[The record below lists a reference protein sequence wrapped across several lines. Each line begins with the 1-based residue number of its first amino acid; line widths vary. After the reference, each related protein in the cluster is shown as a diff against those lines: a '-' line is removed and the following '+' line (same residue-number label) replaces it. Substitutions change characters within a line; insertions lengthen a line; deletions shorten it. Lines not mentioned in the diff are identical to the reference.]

1 MFLHSEVQAKG
12 KVQAEDEM
20 VRQHHRLN
28 GHDAE
33 QTPGDNKGQGS
44 LECCSPLDRK
54 GDTTERLN

>member
-44 LECCSPLDRK
+44 LECYSPGGGKELDM
-54 GDTTERLN
+54 T